1 MIAESFAAK
10 RGGILA
16 TGPIARQDLPSGS
29 CHAWQD
35 LRAMHDLRGLCSEKG
50 PSLARCSPGVFPNG
64 DLLGIL
70 NTWRAYLAKI
80 SSFWMHGGDILPG
93 RGVFTVR
100 GSLGNASGRYFA
112 RMRPFVCPECASRVL
127 HSKGAP
133 SSVRNKSRK
142 RFVSALQGF
151 GGRCRPPPA
160 PRVAGVGGGD
170 ADRTEAEPFA
180 CSEMLLE
187 DASSKTLWLR
197 RRTKDDN
204 CRIPSRQSAAS
215 VPWDSGGC
223 GTAEFRVLDI
233 AVDADRTEA
242 EPFAAKRSETG

>member
-1 MIAESFAAK
+1 
-10 RGGILA
+10 
-16 TGPIARQDLPSGS
+16 
-29 CHAWQD
+29 
-35 LRAMHDLRGLCSEKG
+35 MHQ
-50 PSLARCSPGVFPNG
+50 
-64 DLLGIL
+64 
-70 NTWRAYLAKI
+70 
-80 SSFWMHGGDILPG
+80 GDILPECG
-93 RGVFTVR
+93 PSSARNVPRGCFIR
-100 GSLGNASGRYFA
+100 RARLRLSEISLENASS
-112 RMRPFVCPECASRVL
+112 RPCR
-127 HSKGAP
+127 
-133 SSVRNKSRK
+133 
-142 RFVSALQGF
+142 ALAGVVA
-151 GGRCRPPPA
+151 PPA